1 MLKCVVSVVDTT
13 TTTQKPS
20 WILTTYDS
28 FATSLNSEE
37 CSRGL
42 QCCKFF
48 KVKLSNEKR
57 DICMYIESPKKHY
70 LKPIKLNWP
79 EINQTFKKIT
89 FKIEH
94 DHFSKS
100 SILVKMFMESRKW
113 RKLVINPSFALWRT
127 FHNRNQKTRISG
139 TYPTHL
145 N

>member
-1 MLKCVVSVVDTT
+1 MCSKCGGHNNYYPKTLLNFNYVRFICNVIELWRVFKRTSMLQV
-13 TTTQKPS
+13 
-20 WILTTYDS
+20 
-28 FATSLNSEE
+28 
-37 CSRGL
+37 
-42 QCCKFF
+42 F

-79 EINQTFKKIT
+79 EINQTFKKLT